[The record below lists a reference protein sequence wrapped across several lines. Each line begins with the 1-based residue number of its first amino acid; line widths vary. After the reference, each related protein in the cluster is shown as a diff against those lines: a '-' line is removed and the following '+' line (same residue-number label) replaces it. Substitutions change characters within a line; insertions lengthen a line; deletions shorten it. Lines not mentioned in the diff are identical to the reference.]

1 MSEAVSLGHIRME
14 FKMKNSIYSAKSTYT
29 LGLASALV
37 LGALVTSNVFA
48 AAASDTA
55 TTSAT
60 VVTPITIVDAQNLSF
75 GQFAAGTGGTVVL
88 TTGGAASATGD
99 VVLTGGT
106 KAAAKFTVSGQADA
120 TFSIGISDNEL
131 THTTITTTP
140 PTMALATKHDLDG
153 STGNSPASGTLTLG
167 TQTIYVGGTLTVA
180 STQAV
185 GAYSGTITATV
196 NYN

>member
-1 MSEAVSLGHIRME
+1 MSEAVSPGHIRME

-60 VVTPITIVDAQNLSF
+60 VVTPIAIVDAQNLAF
-75 GQFAAGTGGTVVL
+75 GEFAAGTGGSVVL
-88 TTGGAASATGD
+88 TTAGAASSTGD

-106 KAAAKFTVSGQADA
+106 PAAAQFTVTGQADA
-120 TFSIGISDNEL
+120 TFSIGIADNEL
-131 THTTITTTP
+131 THTDTTT
-140 PTMALATKHDLDG
+140 TMALATSHDLDG

-180 STQAV
+180 SAQTV